1 MVIASGQSTRQINTA
16 AYKLAAML
24 RAEGLTVLGTEISVE
39 GERDDDWLVVD
50 GGACVYSL
58 FLPDARDEYDLEA
71 LWGAGRDSSGEPAAM
86 WHIDDVD
93 EDEQQDDGF
102 EGDEDEVRLP
112 PKERQRE
119 TERRSRASAAAVSSM
134 HQCAV
139 PRVLCR
145 GSCCCGRPA
154 EFDRLGAQMG
164 DGLLFDGDDEGPA
177 TSRRP

>member
-16 AYKLAAML
+16 AYTLAAML

-102 EGDEDEVRLP
+102 EGGEDEVRLP
-112 PKERQRE
+112 PKERQRDARE
-119 TERRSRASAAAVSSM
+119 PRPPLCRACIS
-134 HQCAV
+134 V
-139 PRVLCR
+139 PRVLCH

-154 EFDRLGAQMG
+154 EFDRLGAQVG